1 MYSQEQLD
9 QIKVDNDARMASFS
23 NKDTTTSV
31 PDTGGDGE
39 FIKAIQNQLLGQMD
53 IVSSADTGIEQVAND
68 SVKSL
73 QDSQKAGAS
82 RIESDFD
89 RKISNVR
96 QSGADAFT
104 TAQESQRGFAV
115 NRIALQRLTES
126 TDKQVKEYERMEQD
140 ALMQNNTQFASQISN
155 IKFQAVQF
163 QQQAQQQTF
172 SNMMQVAGLGI
183 QIRAE
188 ERAGQQF
195 TQNLKLQRDQMES
208 SKQSEMLGLA
218 ANAGIQLN
226 PGETYESLSKRI
238 ANSDITRLQKEKLQI
253 DINNAKEKNS
263 SDISDLYAQQIITS
277 EIADGQTVEQSVT
290 VALLK
295 IKELAG
301 RELTTE
307 ESNRVVQMAILAKQ
321 QFNDTIA
328 QDTNNSL
335 QINDDIFASLAR
347 AAGLRYGSSFGIN
360 GPEVNT
366 DTGDLP
372 ESLRQGD
379 KPNQTGLSD
388 NIYES
393 LFGSI

>member
-183 QIRAE
+183 QIRSE

-238 ANSDITRLQKEKLQI
+238 ANSDITRLQKEKLQADI
-253 DINNAKEKNS
+253 DTAKAKNQVDTTDFFANSIVGREISGGANASDAASTAIFELSNLYGVDVTLEQRNNI
-263 SDISDLYAQQIITS
+263 ISA
-277 EIADGQTVEQSVT
+277 
-290 VALLK
+290 ALLA
-295 IKELAG
+295 E
-301 RELTTE
+301 
-307 ESNRVVQMAILAKQ
+307 Q
-321 QFNDTIA
+321 QQKDSIA
-328 QDTNNSL
+328 QDTNDSL
-335 QINDDIFASLAR
+335 QINDDIFRTTANTT
-347 AAGLRYGSSFGIN
+347 GLRYDPSGVTNPTEFNI
-360 GPEVNT
+360 